1 MVVSCYHVTPIIPE
15 NNESNGTTT
24 AVTTGMRPL
33 TVSEMNQQTHHYL
46 NNDVLGPSS
55 PDSRYVLEDVLYGL
69 VLTVL
74 LGTLAN
80 KPAVLHESGIR
91 ILSAMYGRDFMVEN
105 DLLRGLGLILE
116 DEGDGI
122 PSLDMWR
129 EMAYSGYFR

>member
-1 MVVSCYHVTPIIPE
+1 MP
-15 NNESNGTTT
+15 
-24 AVTTGMRPL
+24 
-33 TVSEMNQQTHHYL
+33 
-46 NNDVLGPSS
+46 
-55 PDSRYVLEDVLYGL
+55 YGL

-74 LGTLAN
+74 LGKLVN

-129 EMAYSGYFR
+129 EMAYS